1 MLFTIGLAGMVC
13 AGLYLDGSIGR
24 KIMRAIVLA
33 CAWMYAFWALLVFGS
48 FAQMAGEK
56 YVTAIRIGSDPTS
69 QRSNIR
75 NELTRWK
82 PKTGTIWAHE
92 MPK

>member
-48 FAQMAGEK
+48 FAQVAGEK
-56 YVTAIRIGSDPTS
+56 YVRDSDPYW
-69 QRSNIR
+69 QRSYESAVEYQERIDTLETEDRHNM
-75 NELTRWK
+75 
-82 PKTGTIWAHE
+82 GA
-92 MPK
+92 